1 MEVEPSVSGGVKS
14 LIFAGKKALSEDNCL
29 KKMYLPHP
37 YRKVLLFVLVTV
49 LAVVVNLLLYGAMDP
64 TGNRDLSYTYGLVAF
79 ILVKL
84 CFLIAYVGFVIQGS
98 RVHWGWGCVIFL
110 LPVSA
115 LFFLVSHPKPAK
127 IPSLIFLAGVLVLIL
142 LIIGA
147 VVSGHWGL
155 KLSL

>member
-1 MEVEPSVSGGVKS
+1 
-14 LIFAGKKALSEDNCL
+14 
-29 KKMYLPHP
+29 MYIPRP
-37 YRKVLLFVLVTV
+37 YRHAILCLVAVVLV
-49 LAVVVNLLLYGAMDP
+49 LGGNLLLFSTLNP
-64 TGNRDLSYTYGLVAF
+64 TGKHDPFHVCGLVAF

-115 LFFLVSHPKPAK
+115 LFFLISHPKPAK
-127 IPSLIFLAGVLVLIL
+127 IPSLIFLAGVLVLIF

-147 VVSGHWGL
+147 VVSGHWEQ